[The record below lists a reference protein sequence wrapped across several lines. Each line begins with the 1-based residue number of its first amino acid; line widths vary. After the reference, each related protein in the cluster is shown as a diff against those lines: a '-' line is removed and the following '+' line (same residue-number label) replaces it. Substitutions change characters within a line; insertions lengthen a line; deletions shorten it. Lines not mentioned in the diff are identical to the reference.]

1 MSVNFGRAADPGYF
15 VMGIALPLN
24 RPVGPNRDEDDAL
37 PCYVVNALPGKPD
50 RFSRNA
56 IVSVHTFAKTTA
68 EAKAAADDL
77 DYLIRCT
84 MPDDPITLPDGS
96 TVHRPRGSTTA
107 TRTSSACTQR
117 IPCRSASPKTAR
129 NTPSSVACPAI
140 PLGHPTK

>member
-68 EAKAAADDL
+68 EAKAADHAARW
-77 DYLIRCT
+77 I
-84 MPDDPITLPDGS
+84 DGQG
-96 TVHRPRGSTTA
+96 RDR
-107 TRTSSACTQR
+107 REC
-117 IPCRSASPKTAR
+117 TAR
-129 NTPSSVACPAI
+129 VDRLPRPEHRARARNVSRADPLHLRQPATPRVLLPARQSR
-140 PLGHPTK
+140 

>member
-96 TVHRPRGSTTA
+96 TAKGEIGERAPPAWIDYRDPNIERVHA
-107 TRTSSACTQR
+107 TYPVQIRFT
-117 IPCRSASPKTAR
+117 
-129 NTPSSVACPAI
+129 
-140 PLGHPTK
+140 